1 MKIERI
7 LAGIDFGPSA
17 EMVAA
22 YASYFAGLAG
32 ASLHLLYVLDF
43 LVTPPQYLSPYIEKE
58 REVAGKKFED
68 LKSRLAATGTEV
80 ETEVVIGRLHESF
93 STSVKR
99 LRSDMLVLGFIPH
112 MLRRSSSEKLIKGLR
127 SLMLVVRG
135 ERADDAAIGSVKVGK
150 ILCPVDF
157 SDQSRVALHTA
168 REMKD
173 MLSADL
179 EVLSVIPDHA
189 VKKIVKTEDDAEKA
203 LEVLRRTSHDEMKKL
218 LSGLRLENQGVVTEG
233 EPAGTIVTYAQDRET
248 DLIIMGARGLGL
260 VREILIGSVTDA
272 VLKSSPCPV
281 LVVH

>member
-17 EMVAA
+17 AMVAA

-32 ASLHLLYVLDF
+32 ASLHLLYVLDY

-58 REVAGKKFED
+58 RVMAEEKFQD
-68 LKSRLAATGTEV
+68 LKTQMAGTGIGV
-80 ETEVVIGRLHESF
+80 GTEVVIGRLHESF
-93 STSVKR
+93 SASVKR
-99 LRSDMLVLGFIPH
+99 LQADMLVLGFIPH

-127 SLMLVVRG
+127 NLMLVVRG
-135 ERADDAAIGSVKVGK
+135 EKAADVAIGSVKIER

-157 SDQSRVALHTA
+157 SEQSKGALHLA

-173 MLSADL
+173 LLSADL
-179 EVLSVIPDHA
+179 EVLSVIPGDA
-189 VKKIVKTEDDAEKA
+189 VKKIIKTEDDVEKT
-203 LEVLRRTSHDEMKKL
+203 LEELRRTSHDQMKNL
-218 LSGLRLENQGVVTEG
+218 LHGLHLENPGVVSEG
-233 EPAGTIVTYAQDRET
+233 EPVDTIVHYAKDRES

-260 VREILIGSVTDA
+260 VREMLIGSVTDA

>member
-7 LAGIDFGPSA
+7 LAGIDFGPSS

-32 ASLHLLYVLDF
+32 ASLHLLYVLDY

-58 REVAGKKFED
+58 REIAEKKFED
-68 LKSRLAATGTEV
+68 LKARLTATGIEV
-80 ETEVVIGRLHESF
+80 GTEVVIGRLHESF
-93 STSVKR
+93 SASVKR
-99 LRSDMLVLGFIPH
+99 LHSDMMVLGFIPH

-135 ERADDAAIGSVKVGK
+135 ERAADAAIGSVRVGR

-157 SDQSRVALHTA
+157 SDQSKGALQTA
-168 REMKD
+168 WEIKH

-189 VKKIVKTEDDAEKA
+189 VRKMVKTGDDAEKS
-203 LEVLRRTSHDEMKKL
+203 LEVLRTTARDEMKKL
-218 LSGLRLENQGVVTEG
+218 LSGLHIKNQGVVTEG
-233 EPAGTIVTYAQDRET
+233 EPAGTIVTYAKDRET
-248 DLIIMGARGLGL
+248 DLIVMGARGLGL
-260 VREILIGSVTDA
+260 VREMLIGSVTDA

>member
-1 MKIERI
+1 MKIEKI

-22 YASYFAGLAG
+22 YASYFAGIAG
-32 ASLHLLYVLDF
+32 ASLHLLYVLDY

-58 REVAGKKFED
+58 REAAEKKFDD
-68 LKSRLAATGTEV
+68 LKTRLAATGTEV

-93 STSVKR
+93 SMSVER
-99 LRSDMLVLGFIPH
+99 NRSDMLVLGFVSHI
-112 MLRRSSSEKLIKGLR
+112 LRRSSSEKLIKGLR

-135 ERADDAAIGSVKVGK
+135 KRANDAAIGSVKIGK

-157 SDQSRVALHTA
+157 SVQSKSALHTA
-168 REMKD
+168 GEMKD

-189 VKKIVKTEDDAEKA
+189 VRKISKTADDAEKS
-203 LEVLRRTSHDEMKKL
+203 LEVLKRTSHDKMKKL
-218 LSGLRLENQGVVTEG
+218 LSGLRLNNQGVVTEG
-233 EPAGTIVTYAQDRET
+233 EPAAAIVAYAKDKDT
-248 DLIIMGARGLGL
+248 DLIVMGARGLGL
-260 VREILIGSVTDA
+260 VREMLIGSVTDA